1 MKKFEKNALNFQIP
15 MTLRF
20 VQKINSPSRFA
31 LSHGLCAA
39 FSRWIC
45 NVSFALNCAA

>member
-1 MKKFEKNALNFQIP
+1 MKKLEKNALNFQIP

-20 VQKINSPSRFA
+20 VQKDNSPSRLA
-31 LSHGLCAA
+31 LSHGLCVA

-45 NVSFALNCAA
+45 NVSFTLNFAA